1 MRHWELKCKLQSRH
15 KGKITMCNK
24 KRNTWRLLTLFLLL
38 LSGSSL
44 KAAPATHDLLSPLK
58 EIKLPCPPES
68 SSVQGLVF
76 GTDGLLHGASFGKDV
91 WVFTYDPQQA
101 KIVSSTNLFEHQPS
115 NRSFSNGSLAA
126 IAGNKFA
133 VSYVSPVRG
142 HLYGLG
148 GITIWQST
156 KPTSSSKD
164 GFHFIASASSDFV
177 TLVGDPKSPFLYG
190 LSATSSVIRYDV
202 QENTFGSAKNFGR
215 TWLDFQPYTERE
227 HLPRVL
233 ILDTDGTLYTTGKDG
248 FIFRGSDKEKGIM
261 VKVARA
267 PFEPGREQWAALDAA
282 VLGSDGLI
290 YGGTFDG
297 YVFTFNP
304 KSNVVINLGKPLR
317 EGGIQGLAFSKGR
330 LIGIGGAKDAPQ
342 AFAFNPKTRG
352 FELAGALKTVDGKV
366 VNSDVGALVADKDGN
381 IYLGIAGKQ
390 GGLYVCAH

>member
-1 MRHWELKCKLQSRH
+1 
-15 KGKITMCNK
+15 MCNIK
-24 KRNTWRLLTLFLLL
+24 LNPWRLLILCLLVFN
-38 LSGSSL
+38 GRSL
-44 KAAPATHDLLSPLK
+44 KAAPATHDILLPLK

-91 WVFTYDPQQA
+91 WVFTYDPRQA
-101 KIVSSTNLFEHQPS
+101 KIVSSMNLFEHQPS
-115 NRSFSNGSLAA
+115 VLPIPNGSLAA

-133 VSYVSPVRG
+133 VSYLSPVKG

-148 GITIWQST
+148 GMTIWQST
-156 KPTSSSKD
+156 KPISSSKD
-164 GFHFIASASSDFV
+164 DFHFIASASSDFV
-177 TLVGDPKSPFLYG
+177 ALVGDPKSPFLYG
-190 LSATSSVIRYDV
+190 LSASSDVVRYDV
-202 QENTFGSAKNFGR
+202 QENTFASAKDLGR
-215 TWLDFQPYTERE
+215 MWVDSQPYTERNN
-227 HLPRVL
+227 LPRVL
-233 ILDTDGTLYTTGKDG
+233 ILDADGAVYTTGKDG
-248 FIFRGSDKEKGIM
+248 FIFRGSDEEKGLM

-267 PFEPGREQWAALDAA
+267 PFEPGREQWAGLDAA
-282 VLGSDGLI
+282 VLGPNGLI

-304 KSNVVINLGKPLR
+304 KSNVVVNLGKPLR